1 MKLIKLALLSFLMAV
16 LVGCGSN
23 STSGESNGADGA
35 NGDGSGFGS
44 GAGGV
49 GGVGGGSV
57 DGLTPEEMEAMRQI
71 TVFYFNYDSSDL
83 QPDAMKALDV
93 HAHDLM
99 QNGRHIVLQGH
110 TDERGTREYNMA
122 LGERRANAVKS
133 YLTMQ
138 GVSASQIEVVS
149 YGKER
154 PAVNGH
160 DESAWSKNR
169 RVEMKFQ

>member
-1 MKLIKLALLSFLMAV
+1 MKLIKLMLLSFCMAV
-16 LVGCGSN
+16 MVGCGSN
-23 STSGESNGADGA
+23 STTDESSGA
-35 NGDGSGFGS
+35 NGGANGSGFDS
-44 GAGGV
+44 GV
-49 GGVGGGSV
+49 GTNGVGGGTIN
-57 DGLTPEEMEAMRQI
+57 GLTPEEMEALRQI

-138 GVSASQIEVVS
+138 GVSPSQIEVVS

-160 DESAWSKNR
+160 DENAWSKNR
-169 RVEMKFQ
+169 RVELKFQ